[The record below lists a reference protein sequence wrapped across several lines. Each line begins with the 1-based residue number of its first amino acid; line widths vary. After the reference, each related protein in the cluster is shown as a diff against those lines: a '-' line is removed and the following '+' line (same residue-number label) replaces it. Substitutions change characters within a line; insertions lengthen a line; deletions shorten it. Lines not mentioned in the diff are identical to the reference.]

1 MSGACARAEGVI
13 ARAIK
18 IRHTAGD
25 PSIVSRKPLASQP
38 YTAKTSEQNRTRILA
53 NAYIPRDGGE

>member
-1 MSGACARAEGVI
+1 MRGACARAEGVI

-25 PSIVSRKPLASQP
+25 PSIVSRKPLAG
-38 YTAKTSEQNRTRILA
+38 RIRQKRPDK
-53 NAYIPRDGGE
+53 IVR